1 MGIYKLI
8 KNILENSSN
17 LKIVIILHKNL
28 AICIGQTTNILSKS
42 QHLVTFFQVKLK
54 PVSLTREYQIDGGK
68 TEFSG
73 AL

>member
-54 PVSLTREYQIDGGK
+54 PVSLT
-68 TEFSG
+68 
-73 AL
+73 